1 MAGSDAGW
9 HESLESEEAPPG
21 TSDRGFG
28 LLFFGGCAALA
39 VLAAWEGRRSAFW
52 WSILAAAFLAI
63 AIFAAPLLGPLNRG
77 WRRLAMLL
85 SKIMTPLIMGF
96 VFFVVVTPIGVMM
109 RLAGNDP
116 LRLRLQPDR
125 PSYWL
130 DRAAPTER
138 PTSMTRQ
145 F

>member
-1 MAGSDAGW
+1 
-9 HESLESEEAPPG
+9 
-21 TSDRGFG
+21 
-28 LLFFGGCAALA
+28 
-39 VLAAWEGRRSAFW
+39 
-52 WSILAAAFLAI
+52 
-63 AIFAAPLLGPLNRG
+63 
-77 WRRLAMLL
+77 MLL